1 MGQRNENTL
10 QDKLEEA
17 RELKSEY
24 ENELESSRHPTDIER
39 LEMSVVRCQHF
50 IEFARWMLGKEK
62 DLEL

>member
-17 RELKSEY
+17 RELKMEY

-39 LEMSVVRCQHF
+39 LEMDIARCKHF
-50 IEFARWMLGKEK
+50 IRFARWMLGQDKE
-62 DLEL
+62 LEL